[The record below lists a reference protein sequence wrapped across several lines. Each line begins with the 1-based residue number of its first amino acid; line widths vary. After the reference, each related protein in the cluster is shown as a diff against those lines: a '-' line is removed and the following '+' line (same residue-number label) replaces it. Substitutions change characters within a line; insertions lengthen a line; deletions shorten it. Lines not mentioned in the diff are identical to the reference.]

1 MNLYGVLIFSEFPA
15 QVAAAY
21 DPRLRGTAYAVV
33 RQNSESHKSAVWSVS
48 HAAAARGVRPGMP
61 VSAARRVCAGIEMIA
76 HDEALQEATRAELGA
91 ALSRYSPAVAIR
103 RSGTCV
109 LDLSRTPF
117 SRGGR
122 LHEQARALQAAVCLA
137 AGLGPPSVGIAA
149 SRLAAAIA
157 ARRAPESG
165 IIICPVGGEEELV
178 ASCDTAALPGLSAAC
193 RERLR
198 KYGLRTVAQVQRLP
212 RRDFGVRFGAEGERL
227 YALAHG
233 LDTGETA
240 APAAPIEVETVLD
253 RDTGDRDLLLQYL
266 RRTVDRFCHRLRI
279 TGTAVHAARLVI
291 RYTDNKRTQKTVG
304 FAGDAVGYQ
313 PLVAAMT
320 GAFDALCVRRV
331 GIKSI
336 LMTGVRC
343 EAASGQVEL
352 FESAWEGKQ
361 RDLGATIADVRQRM
375 DFDALFSGADHAVQA
390 IMNASRGD
398 SLSRPKQET
407 DE

>member
-1 MNLYGVLIFSEFPA
+1 MNLYGVLIFSDFAA

-61 VSAARRVCAGIEMIA
+61 VSAARQRCTAIEIVPCVEELLA
-76 HDEALQEATRAELGA
+76 AAAAELRR
-91 ALSRYSPAVAIR
+91 ALLSYSPAVTVR
-103 RSGTCV
+103 RSGTCL

-117 SRGGR
+117 SRGRR
-122 LHEQARALQAAVCLA
+122 LYEQARALQTAVCLA
-137 AGLGPPSVGIAA
+137 TGLERPAVGIAS
-149 SRLAAAIA
+149 SRLTATIA
-157 ARRAPESG
+157 AERATAG
-165 IIICPVGGEEELV
+165 GVVICPAGGEEELV

-198 KYGLRTVAQVQRLP
+198 KYGLRSVAQVQRLP
-212 RRDFGVRFGAEGERL
+212 RRDLGVRFGAEGERL

-233 LDTGETA
+233 IDTGETA
-240 APAAPIEVETVLD
+240 TPAAPIEVETMLD
-253 RDTGDRDLLLQYL
+253 RDTSDRELLLQYL
-266 RRTVDRFCHRLRI
+266 RRTVDRFCHCLRI
-279 TGTAVHAARLVI
+279 KGLTVHTARLVI

-304 FAGDAVGYQ
+304 LAGHAIGYQ
-313 PLVAAMT
+313 SLVAAMT
-320 GAFDALCVRRV
+320 GAFDTLCVRRV

-343 EAASGQVEL
+343 EAAGGQVEL

-361 RDLGATIADVRQRM
+361 RDLGEKIADVRQRM
-375 DFDALFSGADHAVQA
+375 DFDALFSGADHAV
-390 IMNASRGD
+390 RG
-398 SLSRPKQET
+398 KG
-407 DE
+407 